1 MRVTSD
7 IALVGGGAFTGF
19 GLSGDFD
26 AHVYLLDGGDE
37 VALVDCGMGTA
48 AGTERVLANIRAAG
62 VDPDR
67 VRRILLTHYHT
78 DHAGG
83 ASRYRAL
90 LGARVAIGAEAADA
104 LETGDQEATQFAK
117 GKAAGFFAADY
128 DYAACPVDDRLADG
142 DELRVGR
149 LRVRYLATPG
159 HCLGHGAYL
168 VMGPAGRALLT
179 GDALFAGGRIQLQAI
194 PDCDLGASVASLR
207 RLATEAFEALLPG
220 HGAITLRGGQEHV
233 AAALAAVDRLALP
246 PNLV

>member
-1 MRVTSD
+1 MRLTSD
-7 IALVGGGAFTGF
+7 IALVGGGSFTGF

-26 AHVYLLDGGDE
+26 AHIYLLDGGDE
-37 VALVDCGMGTA
+37 AALVDCGMGTA
-48 AGTERVLANIRAAG
+48 AGIERVLANIQGAG

-83 ASRYRAL
+83 ASRYRAR
-90 LGARVAIGAEAADA
+90 LGARVAIGADAADA
-104 LETGDQEATQFAK
+104 LEAGDQEATQFAK

-149 LRVRYLATPG
+149 LTVRFLATPG

-168 VMGPAGRALLT
+168 VTGPAGRALLT

-194 PDCDLGASVASLR
+194 PDCDLGASLATLR
-207 RLATEAFEALLPG
+207 RLAGESFEALLPG
-220 HGAITLRGGQEHV
+220 HGAIALADGPAHV
-233 AAALAAVDRLALP
+233 AVATAIVNGLGVP
-246 PNLV
+246 PNRV